1 MKENI
6 FDDDAK
12 SLNKEISDQ
21 KDKKDKKRKS
31 DKQQTHATEQDRN
44 LYEHIQK
51 REDTTQRG
59 NVVINN
65 NNNIKSIIIVLGS
78 KWIRNKHSSVIFV
91 PSMPPRFSKE
101 NDY

>member
-1 MKENI
+1 LKENI
-6 FDDDAK
+6 FE
-12 SLNKEISDQ
+12 NEEISDQ
-21 KDKKDKKRKS
+21 KRQKTKKR
-31 DKQQTHATEQDRN
+31 QQETHATEQNRN

-78 KWIRNKHSSVIFV
+78 KWIRDKHSSVIFV

-101 NDY
+101 NDYY

>member
-1 MKENI
+1 LKENI
-6 FDDDAK
+6 FDDDEELDVKRSHQIKKTKNEKAT
-12 SLNKEISDQ
+12 NK
-21 KDKKDKKRKS
+21 
-31 DKQQTHATEQDRN
+31 QTHATEQNRN

-65 NNNIKSIIIVLGS
+65 NNNIESIIIVLGS
-78 KWIRNKHSSVIFV
+78 KWIRDKHSSVIFV

-101 NDY
+101 NDYY